1 VDRCSGGLLEQAGIL
16 EMGEGDSF
24 YVDWKGTGKVIVLEV
39 RCELLKKLS
48 IFVKLVQEGTNLIF
62 LWQLKVMTSKLFQKN
77 YPNGTGSSY
86 CARSH
91 PSTSAFIL
99 LLFRWTSCKININW
113 RTRKKSAGRK

>member
-1 VDRCSGGLLEQAGIL
+1 VDRCIGGLLEQAVML

-39 RCELLKKLS
+39 RLELLKKLS

-62 LWQLKVMTSKLFQKN
+62 LWQFESHDIEAFQKN
-77 YPNGTGSSY
+77 FPNGTGSSY